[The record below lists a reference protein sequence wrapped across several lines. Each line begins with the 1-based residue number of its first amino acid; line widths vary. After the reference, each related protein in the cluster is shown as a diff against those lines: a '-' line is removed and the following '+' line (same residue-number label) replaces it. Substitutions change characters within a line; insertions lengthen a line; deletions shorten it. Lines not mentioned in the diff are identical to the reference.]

1 MKNNLI
7 NLYNKNRIS
16 QNNKNINYNRCA
28 SVEEKYNNNYH
39 FSNNLEKEFLNVKF
53 LVKNSVERINTL
65 FNNEEFKQKTIS
77 KRLYNNLSKTVNIKC
92 NLNKEYNLED
102 NNINKDSKINSL
114 NIFINSPKDKDKLL
128 FNRSTVI
135 EEDEFINN
143 SSDLFNDLKELN
155 SNKNNNND
163 NNKIISINSPNNNDY
178 DSINGSLLNLQSNK
192 LYSNKEKN
200 FNLKKINISDNS
212 NSSLKNKNNNFK
224 NALNSKHLK
233 TENQNDLIGFKEKKK
248 DILKYIQKGNNL
260 AKKCKLN
267 NNDVKTRN
275 NNKPKVFYDKYN
287 VEEANKFTNTQ
298 KLKNFNKSLKK
309 ENDSRK
315 KHYSNKVL
323 NDIKININTNN
334 ININKISEQQGK
346 KEVNKLLSS
355 FEKYSNEGQK
365 SEIYINNFGRNDNEK
380 NNKKKNF
387 NGIKKKNIIKNSETN
402 KTINNILEPLN
413 LSNKIKTQDFLK
425 MMLLLN
431 EYLINNNLFEDFS
444 NPKNKEILNNYSLFL
459 ANNIMNNFTSENKTN
474 NDNNNVK
481 AALKIQRKWRKIKI
495 EKHLI
500 KNCKEEETE
509 LKKMLMNN
517 IIQKPN
523 FKNYKII
530 DTFKNIINN
539 CKFFDNN
546 NEDVEK
552 LFYQIQKIIQRK
564 LNINEKNLIY
574 KEYINKNICN
584 K

>member
-7 NLYNKNRIS
+7 SLYNKNRIN
-16 QNNKNINYNRCA
+16 QNTKNINYNRCA
-28 SVEEKYNNNYH
+28 SVEEKHNNNNH
-39 FSNNLEKEFLNVKF
+39 FSQNLEKEFLNVKF

-77 KRLYNNLSKTVNIKC
+77 KRLYNNLSKTVNIKS

-102 NNINKDSKINSL
+102 NNINKDSNINSL
-114 NIFINSPKDKDKLL
+114 NIFINSPKDKNKIL

-143 SSDLFNDLKELN
+143 SNDLFNDLKELN
-155 SNKNNNND
+155 SNKSINND
-163 NNKIISINSPNNNDY
+163 NNKIISINAPNNNDY

-212 NSSLKNKNNNFK
+212 NSSLKNKNNNYK
-224 NALNSKHLK
+224 NTLFSKNLK

-323 NDIKININTNN
+323 NDIKININADN
-334 ININKISEQQGK
+334 ININKISEQKGK

-365 SEIYINNFGRNDNEK
+365 SEIYINNFGKNDNEK
-380 NNKKKNF
+380 NNKKKYF
-387 NGIKKKNIIKNSETN
+387 NGIKKKNILKNSETN
-402 KTINNILEPLN
+402 KTINNILEPLD

-459 ANNIMNNFTSENKTN
+459 ANNISNNFISPNKTN

-481 AALKIQRKWRKIKI
+481 AAIKIQRKWRKIKI

-500 KNCKEEETE
+500 NNFKEEDSE

-523 FKNYKII
+523 FKNNKII

-539 CKFFDNN
+539 CKLFDNN
-546 NEDVEK
+546 NEDIEK